1 MIRGAQKK
9 MIVIRTHDSRV
20 FEEAYFVMRRDG
32 DLGTEES
39 DMMDEADR
47 IIRRSL
53 AGHRESLSSGRQ
65 KRQRLGG
72 WLSKAAWFGT
82 GLFLGGGGASLF
94 WLLSH
99 SVL

>member
-53 AGHRESLSSGRQ
+53 AGHRESLSDRSP
-65 KRQRLGG
+65 KRRLRG
-72 WLSKAAWFGT
+72 WLSRAAWFGV

-94 WLLSH
+94 WLLS
-99 SVL
+99 

>member
-32 DLGTEES
+32 DIGTEES

-53 AGHRESLSSGRQ
+53 AGHHESLSDDRPQ
-65 KRQRLGG
+65 KKRIRG
-72 WLSKAAWFGT
+72 WLSRAAWFGA
-82 GLFLGGGGASLF
+82 GLLLGGGGASLF
-94 WLLSH
+94 LWLI
-99 SVL
+99 